1 MATRDPKQA
10 RKNWV
15 RWVAIYRATHPKE
28 VPTKTALAKKLRV
41 AKSTLTMLLDPESER
56 APSFETLIA
65 ASDASGFGIDLMLSP
80 PPPELDVLA
89 RR

>member
-1 MATRDPKQA
+1 MANRDPRDA

-15 RWVAIYRATHPKE
+15 RWVAIYRALHPKE

-41 AKSTLTMLLDPESER
+41 AKSTLTMLLDPRSDR

-65 ASDASGFGIDLMLSP
+65 ASDASGFSIDLMLTP
-80 PPPELDVLA
+80 PPPDLEVIL